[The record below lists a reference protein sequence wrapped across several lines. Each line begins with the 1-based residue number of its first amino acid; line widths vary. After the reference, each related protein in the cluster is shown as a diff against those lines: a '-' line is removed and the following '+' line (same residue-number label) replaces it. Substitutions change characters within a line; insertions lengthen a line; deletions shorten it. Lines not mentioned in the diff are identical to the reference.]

1 MNAGRVDFDGRPVP
15 VRKILCAGRNYAAHA
30 AEMGSVPPAAPFLF
44 LKPPTALHSGGG
56 EIAVPESLGLLHH
69 EVELVALLG
78 GGGKN
83 LTPGDA
89 EKRIAGYAVGVDL
102 TLREEQER
110 AKRAG
115 GPWALGK
122 GFDSSA
128 PVGTFAP
135 ASRVADPLDLSIRL
149 EVNGRIRHDS
159 RTSFMLFRPGELL
172 AYISRFMTIEE
183 GDLLFTGTPEG
194 VGPLAAG
201 DRVRARAG
209 DLPEL
214 SFTIIRA

>member
-1 MNAGRVDFDGRPVP
+1 MSAARVDLAGQAVP

-44 LKPPTALHSGGG
+44 LKPLTALHTGGG
-56 EIAVPESLGLLHH
+56 EVRVPEALGLLHH

-83 LTPGDA
+83 LSPGEA
-89 EKRIAGYAVGVDL
+89 ERLIAGYAVGVDL

-110 AKRAG
+110 AKRSG

-122 GFDSSA
+122 GFDCSA
-128 PVGTFAP
+128 PVGAFVP
-135 ASRVADPLDLSIRL
+135 AAEAGDPLDMPIRL
-149 EVNGRIRHDS
+149 EVNGRARHDS

-172 AYISRFMTIEE
+172 AYVSRFLTLEE

-194 VGPLAAG
+194 VGPLAGG
-201 DRVRARAG
+201 DRVVARAG
-209 DLPEL
+209 NLPEL
-214 SFTIIRA
+214 RFTIVRP

>member
-1 MNAGRVDFDGRPVP
+1 MTGAHVDLGGRPVP
-15 VRKILCAGRNYAAHA
+15 VKKILCAGRNYAAHA

-44 LKPPTALHSGGG
+44 LKPLTALHTGGG
-56 EIAVPESLGLLHH
+56 EISVPAALGLLHH

-78 GGGKN
+78 GGGRN
-83 LTPGDA
+83 LSPEEG
-89 EKRIAGYAVGVDL
+89 ERSIAGYAVGVDL

-122 GFDSSA
+122 GFDHSA
-128 PVGTFAP
+128 PVGGFVP
-135 ASRVADPLDLSIRL
+135 AGGAADPGKMPIRL
-149 EVNGRIRHDS
+149 EVNGRPRHDS
-159 RTSFMLFRPGELL
+159 NTSFMLFRPGELL
-172 AYISRFMTIEE
+172 AHISRYFTLEE

-194 VGPLAAG
+194 VGPLEAG
-201 DRVRARAG
+201 DRVFARAG

-214 SFTIIRA
+214 HFTVRRP